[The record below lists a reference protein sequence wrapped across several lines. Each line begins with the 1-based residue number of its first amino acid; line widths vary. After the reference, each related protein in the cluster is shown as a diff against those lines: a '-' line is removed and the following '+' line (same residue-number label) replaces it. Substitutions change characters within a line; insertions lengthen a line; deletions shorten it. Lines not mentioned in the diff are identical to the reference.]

1 MDELFL
7 YLYLIRIGKKK
18 KTFTWVTK
26 LNGISVV
33 FMIKNKNSKGEREN
47 EEIWHGNRKNKKR
60 LEREANWR
68 GAKF

>member
-1 MDELFL
+1 LLLFLTIIKNMDELFL

-47 EEIWHGNRKNKKR
+47 EEI
-60 LEREANWR
+60 
-68 GAKF
+68 